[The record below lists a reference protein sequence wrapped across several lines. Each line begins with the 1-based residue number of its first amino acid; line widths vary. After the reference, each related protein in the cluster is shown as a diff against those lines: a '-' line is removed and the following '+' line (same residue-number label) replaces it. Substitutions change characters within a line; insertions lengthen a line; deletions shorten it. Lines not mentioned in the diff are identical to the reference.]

1 VFPTVNRPAG
11 GQVIGIST
19 GAIGTLFE
27 EIWNGA
33 MRGENGFFP
42 VFLPWNVDPR
52 RTLEWYEATRRTMPN
67 TYRREYPATPEE
79 AFTAGQGAFFPEWD
93 YSVHVIPEPGWYP
106 PRGWRIVAAYDP
118 GYGSRACFKWYA
130 ISPEGWAVCYR
141 EYYPTQTTDEDQARA
156 IIRMSRDPDG
166 NPERISYI
174 VAGLDCW
181 VKNKQTGESTFEVFS
196 RIGRQEGFPLHLI
209 QAQTD
214 LANGWRRLHSWL
226 QPFDHPKEGR
236 MALLRF
242 TPACANTI
250 RTYPA
255 IRQSDTDPEDV
266 APEYRRPDTVANFV
280 YSSVLAFNTETFPG
294 DNHPKN
300 WVDFWDAEKFP
311 GPRMLTDMAAGSPS
325 LEFALL
331 AAGVKKE
338 DLYPIDID
346 RAFKMLTELRPNIR
360 KFWDSGAVSAQLLS
374 DKEVVMG
381 CIWNGRLQT
390 IIEKG
395 APLNYVWDG
404 NMIQV
409 QALGIFKDSP
419 NRAAAQRLVDFMT
432 QPDVQA
438 KYVAALR
445 YGPTNLK
452 AFDHISAD
460 LLEMMPGGPKSRE
473 LGFVQNTEW
482 WEDNRDKVNRV
493 WSRWILG

>member
-1 VFPTVNRPAG
+1 MKGTIGQSKVSRRNFLVGAG
-11 GQVIGIST
+11 TLLAAPYVLKGKALAAGQVVVRTPG
-19 GAIGTLFE
+19 GAYDDI
-27 EIWNGA
+27 
-33 MRGENGFFP
+33 MRKF
-42 VFLPWNVDPR
+42 VYDP
-52 RTLEWYEATRRTMPN
+52 
-67 TYRREYPATPEE
+67 
-79 AFTAGQGAFFPEWD
+79 FTAETGIQVVP
-93 YSVHVIPEPGWYP
+93 
-106 PRGWRIVAAYDP
+106 VAATV
-118 GYGSRACFKWYA
+118 SKLLAMFKA
-130 ISPEGWAVCYR
+130 NNVEI
-141 EYYPTQTTDEDQARA
+141 DLID
-156 IIRMSRDPDG
+156 
-166 NPERISYI
+166 
-174 VAGLDCW
+174 
-181 VKNKQTGESTFEVFS
+181 TGEGPLITLS
-196 RIGRQEGFPLHLI
+196 RMG
-209 QAQTD
+209 A
-214 LANGWRRLHSWL
+214 LAPIEYDKWTWSR
-226 QPFDHPKEGR
+226 
-236 MALLRF
+236 
-242 TPACANTI
+242 
-250 RTYPA
+250 
-255 IRQSDTDPEDV
+255 PEDV